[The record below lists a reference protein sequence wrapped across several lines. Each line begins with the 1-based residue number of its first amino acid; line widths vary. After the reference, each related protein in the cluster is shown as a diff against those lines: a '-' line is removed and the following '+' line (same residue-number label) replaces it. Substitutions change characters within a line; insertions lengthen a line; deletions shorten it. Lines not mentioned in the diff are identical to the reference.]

1 MALTKELLHF
11 MSLSV
16 VLGPFSED
24 LNDIYI

>member
-16 VLGPFSED
+16 VLGAFSED
-24 LNDIYI
+24 LNGIYV